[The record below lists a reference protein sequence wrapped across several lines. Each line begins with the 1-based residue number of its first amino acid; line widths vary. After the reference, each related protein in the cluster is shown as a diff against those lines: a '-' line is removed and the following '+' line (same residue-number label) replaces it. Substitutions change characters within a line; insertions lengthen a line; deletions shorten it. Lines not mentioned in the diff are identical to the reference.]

1 MPRTVS
7 VTGEAEVRVVPD
19 EVSYNFGIETSNK
32 DIEEGRRE
40 NDKRVK
46 DLIEL
51 TKRLGIAP
59 EHVQTDYMSID
70 PDYVETEARYG
81 EPRGGRKLVGYVTR
95 RNIVVTLKDLT
106 KVEELVA
113 EALKLGVNSVDQGE
127 FRTADLRKYRDQAR
141 LNATKAAQEKATA
154 LAGQLGAKVGKPLS
168 ISEEGIWDYP
178 WMSSSYGRRN
188 RMMTQN
194 SISDMGGG
202 PGPAGTVAPGQITVV
217 ARVNVTFELE

>member
-1 MPRTVS
+1 
-7 VTGEAEVRVVPD
+7 
-19 EVSYNFGIETSNK
+19 
-32 DIEEGRRE
+32 
-40 NDKRVK
+40 
-46 DLIEL
+46 
-51 TKRLGIAP
+51 
-59 EHVQTDYMSID
+59 MSID

-81 EPRGGRKLVGYVTR
+81 ETRGRKLVGYVTR

-106 KVEELVA
+106 KAEELVA
-113 EALKLGVNSVDQGE
+113 EALKLGVNSVDQGD
-127 FRTADLRKYRDQAR
+127 FKTADLRKYRDQAR

-178 WMSSSYGRRN
+178 WMSSSYRR
-188 RMMTQN
+188 RGMGMMTQN

-217 ARVNVTFELE
+217 ARVNVIFELE